1 VSLQLLESIYIHVYD
16 ELICQRT
23 DFNNTCAG
31 FYYDTLQAEKTA
43 ARTSPTHPS
52 YEILSED
59 FIKEYG
65 ATTTLY
71 KHTKSGAE
79 VLSVQIDDDNKVKHT
94 RLLQCMT
101 FCRLSMLFLC
111 P

>member
-79 VLSVQIDDDNKVKHT
+79 VLSVQIDDDNKV
-94 RLLQCMT
+94 
-101 FCRLSMLFLC
+101 
-111 P
+111 